1 LKIIGVKEIP
11 HWGKKSL
18 ECESM
23 HVMHYEKEVMY
34 ACNMCMHTHRQN
46 STLNNGSHHSNKPWH
61 VLHVVG
67 WEIWMKWVTSLL
79 LQQPFCEVAV
89 GEDGFANWVHW
100 LFS

>member
-46 STLNNGSHHSNKPWH
+46 STLNMAH
-61 VLHVVG
+61 
-67 WEIWMKWVTSLL
+67 IIVTNLDMSYMWWA
-79 LQQPFCEVAV
+79 EKY
-89 GEDGFANWVHW
+89 G
-100 LFS
+100 